1 MHVAGKA
8 PPRSITRISSWHPR
22 SRLQERVVVSRAFNI
37 RKTSVEAA
45 KAGSTAL
52 LASLLLATS
61 QVGPAEARE
70 RVVRAPLAPTA
81 ELQGTQRVMI
91 EAWNLIRTTY
101 VDPSFNHV
109 DWERDLT
116 ERLGRVATSET
127 RDQGERELT
136 ELVGDLGDVYTRW
149 IPANKYQ
156 EFLNDSINSEVNG
169 VGLLIASDPVSG
181 KHVVLNPISGGPA
194 ARAGIQK
201 GDEIVRV
208 NGTTLE
214 TSDEVGKALRGKQG
228 SSVELEI
235 ARQIPGEVND
245 RLSEEDKIL
254 RKKFRL
260 KRQRVSMS
268 PVFATALHTDDN
280 RTVGY
285 IRALQF
291 SKALSHDVEVAI
303 RQLTKDGS
311 EGIILDLRNNPGG
324 LVTSALDV
332 AGLFMNADEHPTV
345 FSVSGR
351 GTDGNGSE
359 DVKLDGN
366 ARALSN
372 APMAVLVNGQSASAS
387 EILAGALK
395 DNARAEVIG
404 DSRTFG
410 KARIQSVYELA
421 DGSGLVRDHSPA
433 LLLFMHSPAPL
444 VHRQFVT
451 VAKYLTPAGVDINK
465 TGITPSM
472 SCSVSDGS
480 RSLQASIPVA
490 PGLVGADPAVLHE
503 IENDP
508 CVLTAMAVDLK
519 QSLH

>member
-1 MHVAGKA
+1 MHVATKGA
-8 PPRSITRISSWHPR
+8 PKTATNPTWR
-22 SRLQERVVVSRAFNI
+22 SRSGPRERVVVPRAFHI
-37 RKTSVEAA
+37 HERSIEAA
-45 KAGSTAL
+45 KAGATAL
-52 LASLLLATS
+52 MASLLLVATP
-61 QVGPAEARE
+61 PAQARE
-70 RVVRAPLAPTA
+70 HIVRAPLATTP
-81 ELQGTQRVMI
+81 ELQGTQRIMI
-91 EAWNLIRTTY
+91 EAWNLIRTSY
-101 VDPSFNHV
+101 VDPSFNGV
-109 DWERDLT
+109 DWDKDLKVH
-116 ERLGRVATSET
+116 LVNVASARTK
-127 RDQGERELT
+127 DQGDRELR

-149 IPANKYQ
+149 MPSDRYQ
-156 EFLNDSINSEVNG
+156 EFLNDSINSEVQG

-208 NGTTLE
+208 NGTALE
-214 TSDEVGKALRGKQG
+214 SSADVGKALRGKQG

-245 RLSEEDKIL
+245 RLSEEDRIL

-268 PVFATALHTDDN
+268 PVFATAIHTNDD

-291 SKALSHDVEVAI
+291 SKALAHDIEVAI

-332 AGLFMNADEHPTV
+332 AALFLNADEHPTI
-345 FSVSGR
+345 FSVYGR
-351 GTDGNGSE
+351 ATGGHHDPE
-359 DVKLDGN
+359 AVKLEGN
-366 ARALSN
+366 ARALSK

-410 KARIQSVYELA
+410 KARIQSVYELG
-421 DGSGLVRDHSPA
+421 DGSGLVRATTDGDPA
-433 LLLFMHSPAPL
+433 TRAPTHPLARRPTVCHGREIPHALRSRHQRDWNHTEHVLLIGVLRRASAP
-444 VHRQFVT
+444 
-451 VAKYLTPAGVDINK
+451 G
-465 TGITPSM
+465 GITTF
-472 SCSVSDGS
+472 GA
-480 RSLQASIPVA
+480 R
-490 PGLVGADPAVLHE
+490 PGRR
-503 IENDP
+503 
-508 CVLTAMAVDLK
+508 
-519 QSLH
+519 